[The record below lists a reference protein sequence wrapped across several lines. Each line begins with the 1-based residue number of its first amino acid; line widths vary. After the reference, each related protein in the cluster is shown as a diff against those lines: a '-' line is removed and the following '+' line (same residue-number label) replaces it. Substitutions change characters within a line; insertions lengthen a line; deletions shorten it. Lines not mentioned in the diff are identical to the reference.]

1 MDQKVPA
8 PPPGDAAPL
17 KTAPSKIPKKL
28 SPRKMYLWKILQP
41 PPPYPTLISGEFIP
55 RLMINSY

>member
-28 SPRKMYLWKILQP
+28 SPRKMYLWKILQ
-41 PPPYPTLISGEFIP
+41 IDKF
-55 RLMINSY
+55 